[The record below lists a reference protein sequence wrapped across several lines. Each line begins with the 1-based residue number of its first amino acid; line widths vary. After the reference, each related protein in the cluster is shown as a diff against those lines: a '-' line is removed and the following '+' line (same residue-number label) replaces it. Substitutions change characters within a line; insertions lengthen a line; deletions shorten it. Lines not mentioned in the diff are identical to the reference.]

1 MESDDIAV
9 VGRAGELIAG
19 TAMTCSLPISR
30 PQLEGP

>member
-9 VGRAGELIAG
+9 VGRAGAFIAE